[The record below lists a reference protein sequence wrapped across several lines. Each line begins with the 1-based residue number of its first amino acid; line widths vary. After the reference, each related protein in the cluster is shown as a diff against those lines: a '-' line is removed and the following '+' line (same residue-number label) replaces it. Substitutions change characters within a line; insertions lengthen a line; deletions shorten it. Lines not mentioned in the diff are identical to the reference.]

1 MATFHHFFHI
11 ILEEL
16 ALSLSMASNV
26 LRRFTK
32 HVFIVI
38 NFIAAIF
45 FLLGCYGYLFKP
57 SPFWPVGFLTLT
69 AFYFLLILVAFIF
82 FWLLV
87 KPVRC
92 LISIVAIML
101 AFKPLANLIPYRLSS
116 SFTKPKAENA
126 LRVMS
131 WNVAQFNIMEDKNRP
146 EVKSQMLN
154 AINEY
159 QPDIAC
165 FQEMVAEDSSV
176 KDHGHMDEFLE
187 KLNFKNHFYSYNVK
201 EDFWGYA
208 HFGIIIFSKYP
219 IINKQT
225 VGFYPNDYNSIFQYV
240 DIVKGEDTIRVFNI
254 HLQSLRFSKENLKYI
269 DKPSVEDENKA
280 LKESKNIIS
289 KFKKGFLKR
298 EVQADRIHAE
308 IAKSPYPVI
317 VTGDFNDVPNS
328 YAYHTIG
335 GNMKNAFV
343 EKGSGLGR
351 TFSGISPVLRID
363 NIFVDNRMDVLQFN
377 LVKKKLSDHFPIIA
391 DVEMAKK

>member
-1 MATFHHFFHI
+1 
-11 ILEEL
+11 
-16 ALSLSMASNV
+16 MASNPF
-26 LRRFTK
+26 RRFTK
-32 HVFIVI
+32 HFFIVI
-38 NFIAAIF
+38 NFIAAIL

-57 SPFWPVGFLTLT
+57 SSMWPVGFFTLS
-69 AFYFLLILVAFIF
+69 AFYFLLVLVAFIF
-82 FWLLV
+82 FWLFI

-92 LISIVAIML
+92 LISIAAILL
-101 AFKPLANLIPYRLSS
+101 AYKPLSNLIPYRLSN

-126 LRVMS
+126 LRVMT
-131 WNVAQFNIMEDKNRP
+131 WNVAQFNIMEDKQHP
-146 EVKSQMLN
+146 EVKGQMLN
-154 AINEY
+154 TINEY

-165 FQEMVAEDSSV
+165 FQEMVAEDSTV
-176 KDHGHMDEFLE
+176 NDHGHMDEFLE
-187 KLNFKNHFYSYNVK
+187 KLNFKNYFYSYNIK

-225 VGFYPNDYNSIFQYV
+225 VGFYPNDYNSIFQYI

-269 DKPSVEDENKA
+269 HKPTVEDENKA
-280 LKESKNIIS
+280 LKESKNIIA
-289 KFKKGFLKR
+289 KFKRGFLKR
-298 EVQADRIHAE
+298 EIQADRIHAE
-308 IAKSPYPVI
+308 IVKSPYPVI

-335 GNMKNAFV
+335 GDMKNAFV

-363 NIFVDNRMDVLQFN
+363 NIFVDDKMNVLQFN
-377 LVKKKLSDHFPIIA
+377 LVKKKLSDHFSIIA